1 VADARDLSPYRRVSD
16 AIRLPILNFVSTQT
30 EHMEDVVPM
39 QLLADHL
46 PISLLWDLADPAGPD
61 SADLLAHE
69 V

>member
-1 VADARDLSPYRRVSD
+1 VAVARDLSPYRRVSG
-16 AIRLPILNFVSTQT
+16 AIRLPIPNFVSTQT
-30 EHMEDVVPM
+30 EHMEDVPM

-46 PISLLWDLADPAGPD
+46 SISLLWDLADPAGPD